1 MRHIATVAI
10 LGALASCAAQTS
22 DPAPTPPAK
31 DPPVSSPGGS
41 QTGSTSVVAG
51 PATAGIDENLA
62 RLRSLQIFEVGG
74 FLLNAPNCYGMPC
87 PGHEQEYA
95 DAKEA
100 QAKRL
105 ADFTNSALSAAAATA
120 PSYTGPAPVI
130 LAEPQNNA
138 NCYNLPCPE
147 DIAAAQAINNE
158 RACQLA
164 NIAKTF

>member
-120 PSYTGPAPVI
+120 PSYTGPAPEI
-130 LAEPQNNA
+130 
-138 NCYNLPCPE
+138 
-147 DIAAAQAINNE
+147 
-158 RACQLA
+158 
-164 NIAKTF
+164 